1 MSNLKIA
8 LAVAAL
14 VIFATAITTAAYF
27 EWRSLPTCETVAQ
40 YGGPQQRIMH
50 DGEWKLARAGM
61 VTAEAGTGRCRVGK
75 YLP

>member
-27 EWRSLPTCETVAQ
+27 EWRSIPVCETIAEF
-40 YGGPQQRIMH
+40 GGQQRILI
-50 DGEWKLARAGM
+50 DGQWEWSREGM
-61 VTAEAGTGRCRVGK
+61 VTMEIGTGRCRVGK